1 MTTRL
6 VALLRGINVGRAK
19 RVSMAELRT
28 LLADLGYTNIS
39 TYLQSGNAVL
49 ACSPAAART
58 AASDIEEGVSRELG
72 VSAKV
77 VIRTAGEFAA
87 AVARAPL
94 LDLMSD
100 PARYLVGFLDGDPDP
115 EGVRTLTASDVAP
128 DQIRVIGRDIYLWCP
143 DGVLASPFSKTPWD
157 RVLGVS
163 VTMRNW
169 NTVTRLVDLAGE

>member
-1 MTTRL
+1 VTTRL

-19 RVSMAELRT
+19 RVSMGELRT
-28 LLADLGYTNIS
+28 LLTDLGYSDVT

-49 ACSPAAART
+49 TCSPAAART
-58 AASDIEEGVSRELG
+58 AATDIEEGVSRELG

-77 VIRTAGEFAA
+77 IIRTASELAA

-94 LDLMSD
+94 LGLMSD

-115 EGVRTLTASDVAP
+115 EGVRTLTAPDVAP
-128 DQIRVIGRDIYLWCP
+128 DQIRVIGREIYLWCP
-143 DGVLASPFSKTPWD
+143 DGVLASPFGKTPWD
-157 RVLGVS
+157 RVLGVP

-169 NTVTRLVDLAGE
+169 NTVTKLIELAGE